1 MNFCIIILD
10 LETLFQTQFLNH
22 VQLKLRKI
30 VMVNESS
37 LIAKFLIQPDSFDSQ
52 SRQCTPK
59 NRIQ

>member
-1 MNFCIIILD
+1 MNFCINIFD
-10 LETLFQTQFLNH
+10 LETLLNN

-52 SRQCTPK
+52 SRQCIPK